1 MVGQVLIQALVW
13 VVAVEVLLILRQHG
27 AGAGFDQRR
36 SRGEDCSRQRIR
48 RLNSAN
54 TPPLRPV
61 RWLSLSERN
70 NASARPCSATVVRS
84 AREKRRSGV
93 TITVPALTLQVAATR
108 PSTRT
113 TRAGDRQAAVGR
125 PCSAWP
131 GAGRAVDRPTHA
143 QPAPGPHR
151 RAARHVSPCGSA
163 ARRAG
168 A

>member
-1 MVGQVLIQALVW
+1 PQAVRKMRLVDPRRFVDDATEDPSPRYRGDDRDDHARVMVGQVLIQALVW
-13 VVAVEVLLILRQHG
+13 VVSVEVLLILRQHG

-36 SRGEDCSRQRIR
+36 SRGEDCPRQRIR

-93 TITVPALTLQVAATR
+93 TITVPALTLQV
-108 PSTRT
+108 
-113 TRAGDRQAAVGR
+113 
-125 PCSAWP
+125 
-131 GAGRAVDRPTHA
+131 
-143 QPAPGPHR
+143 
-151 RAARHVSPCGSA
+151 
-163 ARRAG
+163 
-168 A
+168 